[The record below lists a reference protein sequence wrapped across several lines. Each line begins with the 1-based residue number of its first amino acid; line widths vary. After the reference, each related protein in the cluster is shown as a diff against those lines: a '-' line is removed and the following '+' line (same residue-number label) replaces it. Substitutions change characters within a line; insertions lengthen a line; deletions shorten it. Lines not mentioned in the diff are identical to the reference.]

1 MSDNKI
7 AATLAAAM
15 AAPDAP
21 SEQRIIVKYKRDLST
36 ATRPLAGVA
45 RPKHFSLVPA
55 AAMRASAEQIRAL
68 AADPGVET
76 IWPDL
81 KVHTCLDVSA
91 PHIQAPQVW
100 AAGYTGRNVPVAIV
114 DTGIDP
120 THPDFAGRIIAM
132 ADFTGEGTSDNHGHG
147 THVAGITAGAG
158 STYKGI
164 APEAQIYAAK
174 VLHGDGSG
182 YMSEVMAGLEWAV
195 QQNVKVINLSL
206 GGEGPCDGTDALSTT
221 CDAVVDQGV
230 MVCVAA
236 GNSGPGASTVGAP
249 GCARKVLTVGACSN
263 TDAIASFSARGPTGD
278 GRVKPDVLLPGV
290 SIASCR
296 AQGTSMG
303 TPVDTLYTRAS
314 GTSMATPHAAGV
326 AALLLEAFPALTP
339 AELKARI
346 MTTAISLGLAANTQG
361 SGRADAYRAY
371 DGTPSP
377 TPTPTPT
384 PTPPTGCLLS
394 ILHLFKTGQ

>member
-7 AATLAAAM
+7 NASLAEAM
-15 AAPDAP
+15 AAPGAP
-21 SEQRIIVKYKRDLST
+21 PEHRVIVNYKRDLT
-36 ATRPLAGVA
+36 LAGRPLAGIA
-45 RPKHFSLVPA
+45 RPQHFMLIPA
-55 AAMRASAEQIRAL
+55 AAMRASPEQVRAL
-68 AADPGVET
+68 AADPSVET
-76 IWPDL
+76 VWPDL
-81 KVHTCLDVSA
+81 IVRTCLDVSV
-91 PHIQAPQVW
+91 PYIHAPQVW

-120 THPDFAGRIIAM
+120 SHPDFAGRIAAM
-132 ADFTGEGTSDNHGHG
+132 QDFTGEGARDNHGHG

-158 STYKGI
+158 NKYKGV

-206 GGEGPCDGTDALSTT
+206 GGVGPCDGTDALSVT
-221 CDAVVDQGV
+221 CDAAVDAGV
-230 MVCVAA
+230 MLCVAA
-236 GNSGPGASTVGAP
+236 GNYGPGASTVGPP

-263 TDAIASFSARGPTGD
+263 EDTIASFSAHGPTAD

-290 SIASCR
+290 NIAACR

-303 TPVDTLYTRAS
+303 TPIDTLYTRAS

-326 AALLLEAFPALTP
+326 VALLLEAFPALTP
-339 AELKARI
+339 AQLKER
-346 MTTAISLGLAANTQG
+346 MMNTAISLGLDVNAQG
-361 SGRADAYRAY
+361 KGRADAYGAY
-371 DGTPSP
+371 QGTPSP
-377 TPTPTPT
+377 PGPPPTPQPG
-384 PTPPTGCLLS
+384 GCLVS
-394 ILHLFKTGQ
+394 ILNLLSPAR